1 MPNAK
6 LAHIMIVDDHPP
18 IIQALYDCLET
29 VPMFKVAAA
38 ARTAAE
44 ARSLIQ
50 NNKVDLVIMDIRLPD
65 GNGIDLTTEFAAS
78 HPDLAVLIY
87 SSVSN
92 VEILKQARNAGVRGY
107 LLKGAELRKVT
118 LAVEVVLDGGVYLD
132 GDLPKRP
139 VPEREGEK
147 LTPAED
153 RVLRRFARWM
163 TTKEVSE
170 DLGLKL
176 AGARAHRNNI
186 MWKLGLY
193 NTPQL
198 YREAIKRYGNP
209 DDPNYIAV
217 KDS

>member
-1 MPNAK
+1 MPNTEFANI
-6 LAHIMIVDDHPP
+6 LIVDDHPP
-18 IIQALYDCLET
+18 IIDSLSNCLKT
-29 VPMFKVAAA
+29 VPTFKVLAAA
-38 ARTAAE
+38 TTGSE
-44 ARSLIQ
+44 ARELIQ
-50 NNKVDLVIMDIRLPD
+50 NNKIDLVIMYIRLPD
-65 GNGIDLTTEFAAS
+65 ENGINLTLEFIAS
-78 HPDLAVLIY
+78 DPSLAVLIY
-87 SSVSN
+87 SSESN

-118 LAVEVVLDGGVYLD
+118 LAVEIILDGGIYLD
-132 GDLPKRP
+132 RALPKP
-139 VPEREGEK
+139 VPIPNGEK
-147 LTPAED
+147 LTPSEKK
-153 RVLRRFARWM
+153 VMRRFARWM

-209 DDPNYIAV
+209 DDPNYIAI
-217 KDS
+217 KDD